1 MVKRWLLVLWLA
13 LPLSAW
19 ALTFGDIQVR
29 SKLNQPFEAVVPILS
44 ASAADLRE
52 LTVSLASD
60 ADYRRYGQEKAFFLN
75 SLSFSVGKNAII
87 VRSREVFREP
97 IVYLVLDMD
106 WRSGRLV
113 KSYPVLLDPP
123 VASLPPV
130 APPVLETATIR
141 TTESRAGSVA
151 PVARSVTPTVAT
163 TARAPAKPVR
173 VASTRT
179 TAPAK
184 RPSRYTVRSGD
195 TLFGLAQRFPIRGSS
210 FYQVAMTIYQQNP
223 NAFVNGNPDRI
234 IAKARIKVPTA
245 VVFAS
250 SADAQAAYNQA
261 KATGSVSPTSIATR
275 TTAPAASTSETVAS
289 ETATRETPV
298 TLALRDPPAA
308 NNSELERQ
316 LTAVKAELAALQ
328 AQATDAQA
336 QAAEARS
343 ELTMLETERAQL
355 QKEKIDLIL
364 QVQDLEANL
373 ATTRNQVANLEQ
385 AANAGDNQLRSS
397 LAAAEQEITTLKAQ
411 LRAAQMQAAAVP
423 TQELPQES
431 AQAPVDTTSAT
442 GELPQ
447 QNAPSETTTAQSESA
462 TAAEPNRETVNPLF
476 TPTPAT
482 QNLGGNAMMVILA
495 GGIVLAMLLL
505 LILIR
510 FITPAKRKARVAVP
524 GGGEME
530 VDFAEPPK
538 RASADASRRKKPAV
552 EKTADNDQSLAGA
565 AVGVAAGG
573 AALAASKTDEE
584 AVDFDNLNMDV
595 ADLASLSEDNVSPI
609 SEADTLMQFGMYAQA
624 SDLLQE
630 ELQHSPSSVDL
641 RLKLAEVYHAEG
653 EVAAFTE
660 QANLLQEMSLN
671 TDQITALTT
680 MADSLGVSLDAADDL
695 GDLGSAPAQDT
706 LPDEE
711 RDFGVRPGDFDKDA
725 DMLSN
730 ELGLGDDSENR
741 EASDMFDDFDLNDNL
756 NDDLASNA
764 QTAAQDDAM
773 TDFDADFDSNVDL
786 DDKSTAGSDSDAF
799 NLDDFDMDGDAN
811 AAAASKASS
820 DDLDMDLF
828 KDSDSDLD
836 FDKIS
841 ADAASDNSADL
852 AKDDDFANFG
862 LDDVDKADDLDADF
876 AAFDKADNAVDAGN
890 NDDLGDD
897 FANFNADNDFAD
909 LDKADDAT
917 DMRKSDDLDDDF
929 ANFGIDDD
937 FGDAGKNDNLDDGL
951 GDDFA
956 NFDLDS
962 SDGFNPEATSSNPAV
977 GADDDLFADF
987 SADTTDNFDLD
998 SDSGKDNFA
1007 ASDDL
1012 NLDDTFGGAG
1022 LDNNF
1027 DDFNQAFQS
1036 GAAMDPEEVN
1046 TQLDLASMFID
1057 MGDKEG
1063 AQEILQN
1070 VLGSADGEQKV
1081 RAEDLLRKI
1090 S

>member
-13 LPLSAW
+13 LPLSAM

-52 LTVSLASD
+52 LTVALASD
-60 ADYRRYGQEKAFFLN
+60 VDYRRYGQEKAFFLN
-75 SLSFSVGKNAII
+75 SLTFSISNNAIL

-106 WRSGRLV
+106 WRKGRLV

-123 VASLPPV
+123 VASLPAV
-130 APPVLETATIR
+130 APPVLATATIR
-141 TTESRAGSVA
+141 SSETRVSESSVGSIA
-151 PVARSVTPTVAT
+151 PAARPVTAATVVT
-163 TARAPAKPVR
+163 TARAPAITPVR
-173 VASTRT
+173 VASTAT

-184 RPSRYTVRSGD
+184 RPSTYTVRAGD

-210 FYQVAMTIYQQNP
+210 FYQVAMTIYQENP

-234 IAKARIKVPTA
+234 IAKSRLKVPTA

-261 KATGSVSPTSIATR
+261 KTTGSIPASALAT
-275 TTAPAASTSETVAS
+275 TPALTSETGIG
-289 ETATRETPV
+289 ETPV

-308 NNSELERQ
+308 NNPELERQ
-316 LTAVKAELAALQ
+316 LTTAKAELAQ
-328 AQATDAQA
+328 AQA
-336 QAAEARS
+336 QAAQTRS
-343 ELTMLETERAQL
+343 ELNTVQAERAQL
-355 QKEKIDLIL
+355 QREKQTLMV
-364 QVQDLEANL
+364 QVQDLEATL
-373 ATTRNQVANLEQ
+373 ATARSQVANLEQ

-397 LAAAEQEITTLKAQ
+397 LAAAEQEIATLKAQ
-411 LRAAQMQAAAVP
+411 LRSAQMQAATLPAQELPQLPVAGEL
-423 TQELPQES
+423 TQELPQV
-431 AQAPVDTTSAT
+431 PGDTALAT
-442 GELPQ
+442 DTLPQ
-447 QNAPSETTTAQSESA
+447 NPSTETTITPIETPA
-462 TAAEPNRETVNPLF
+462 TAEPNRETVNPLF
-476 TPTPAT
+476 APTPAS

-510 FITPAKRKARVAVP
+510 FIAPAKRKARVAVP

-538 RASADASRRKKPAV
+538 RLSPASPRDKKPPAA
-552 EKTADNDQSLAGA
+552 KTADAQAMAPAAVVGGAAAGA
-565 AVGVAAGG
+565 AVTG
-573 AALAASKTDEE
+573 AALAANKADEEE

-595 ADLASLSEDNVSPI
+595 ADLASLSEDNVSPV

-624 SDLLQE
+624 VDLLQE
-630 ELQHSPSSVDL
+630 ELQHNPSSIDL

-660 QANLLQEMSLN
+660 QANLLQDLPLN

-680 MADSLGVSLDAADDL
+680 MADSLGVSLDEADDL
-695 GDLGSAPAQDT
+695 HDLPAPAQDT
-706 LPDEE
+706 MHEDED
-711 RDFGVRPGDFDKDA
+711 RDFGVRPADFDKDA
-725 DMLSN
+725 DLLSD
-730 ELGLGDDSENR
+730 ELGLGADTENP
-741 EASDMFDDFDLNDNL
+741 EAHDMFDDFDLNDNL
-756 NDDLASNA
+756 
-764 QTAAQDDAM
+764 DDA
-773 TDFDADFDSNVDL
+773 L
-786 DDKSTAGSDSDAF
+786 DDKAPAGGESDAF
-799 NLDDFDMDGDAN
+799 NLDDFNMDAEAKSADDF
-811 AAAASKASS
+811 AAPG

-836 FDKIS
+836 LDKMS
-841 ADAASDNSADL
+841 ADTSSDSSSALAQEDDFANFGTDNDFADL
-852 AKDDDFANFG
+852 GKGNDSGDDFANFGTDNDFADLGKGNDSGDDFANFGTDNDFADFDQADNVADTAKDDDFANFG
-862 LDDVDKADDLDADF
+862 LDDDLS
-876 AAFDKADNAVDAGN
+876 
-890 NDDLGDD
+890 
-897 FANFNADNDFAD
+897 
-909 LDKADDAT
+909 T
-917 DMRKSDDLDDDF
+917 T
-929 ANFGIDDD
+929 
-937 FGDAGKNDNLDDGL
+937 GKNDNL

-956 NFDLDS
+956 NFDFDAS
-962 SDGFNPEATSSNPAV
+962 EGFNPEATTSNPAV
-977 GADDDLFADF
+977 RADDDLFADF
-987 SADTTDNFDLD
+987 SDASADDFSLDTDDTKD
-998 SDSGKDNFA
+998 SFGAGNDFS
-1007 ASDDL
+1007 
-1012 NLDDTFGGAG
+1012 LDDSLDNTLGGAG

-1036 GAAMDPEEVN
+1036 GAAMDPEEIN

-1063 AQEILQN
+1063 AQEILHN
-1070 VLGSADGEQKV
+1070 ILGSAGGEQKL